1 MDDFEA
7 APQQQPVPQERERRE
22 LTPLETRQ
30 VVCELLRS
38 LKDPNDVKKLRRGAL
53 TDIAKMFHVHPRTI
67 SRVWARAIQNYENPH
82 VRTFR
87 ASPRKNQTGRKSQ
100 WIPEEVREAVK
111 ELPIHRRKSLRSL
124 SGALGIPLTSLF
136 RMKQQRDADSAVI
149 LPHTNSLKPLLTPE
163 HQFQRVCYAVMHLNE
178 NDHKYDGFYQHV
190 HVDEKWFFLTEQHMR
205 MYLAPGEEAP
215 LRVSQKKDHIVKVM
229 FLAAVARPRYN
240 ENGECTFDGK
250 IGMWPFVERVAAQ
263 RRSANRERGAIVT
276 TPISC
281 TRRIYRRMLVED
293 VIPAIKA
300 KWPDRN
306 RDIVL
311 QQDGASA
318 HIPAD
323 DMEFGLVARSGTWNI
338 NILTQPPKSPDTNVC
353 DLSFFRALQSEQ
365 WRSGIEDTI
374 DGLITQVLRTFER
387 FNERKN
393 DFGFLT
399 LQCCLDDIL
408 IRNGGNDYS
417 IRHMGKERMLREGIL
432 PDRIEAS
439 EAAIH
444 TFNFVTNPPRLR
456 EDDDANGDANNA
468 AVDYNL
474 QQQPQQMI
482 NNLAHERQH
491 EVV

>member
-1 MDDFEA
+1 MEDIKPN
-7 APQQQPVPQERERRE
+7 PQQQPVPQEQGRRE
-22 LTPLETRQ
+22 LTALQTRQ
-30 VVCELLRS
+30 IVCELLRS
-38 LKDPNDVKKLRRGAL
+38 VEDPNDVTKLRRGAI
-53 TDIAKMFHVHPRTI
+53 TDLAKRFHVHRRTI
-67 SRVWARAIQNYENPH
+67 SRVWARAVENFENPH

-87 ASPRKNQTGRKSQ
+87 ASPHKNKTGRRRQ

-111 ELPIHRRKSLRSL
+111 DLPIHRRRSLRCL

-136 RMKQQRDADSAVI
+136 RMKQQDDAVI

-190 HVDEKWFFLTEQHMR
+190 HVDEKWFFLTEQQMR

-215 LRVSQKKDHIVKVM
+215 LRVCQKKDHIVKVM
-229 FLAAVARPRYN
+229 FLAAVARPRYD
-240 ENGECTFDGK
+240 ENGQCTFDGK
-250 IGMWPFVERVAAQ
+250 IGMWPFVERVAAR
-263 RRSANRERGAIVT
+263 RRSVNRERGAIVT

-281 TRRIYRRMLVED
+281 TRRIYRQMLIED

-306 RDIVL
+306 RDIIL
-311 QQDGASA
+311 QQDGALA

-323 DMEFGLVARSGTWNI
+323 DMEFGLVARTGTWNI
-338 NILTQPPKSPDTNVC
+338 NILTQAPKSPDTNVC

-365 WRSGIEDTI
+365 WRSGVEDTI
-374 DGLITQVLRTFER
+374 EGLIAQVLGTFER

-408 IRNGGNDYS
+408 KNNGGNDYS

-444 TFNFVTNPPRLR
+444 TFNFVTNPPHLR
-456 EDDDANGDANNA
+456 EDDENGDANNA
-468 AVDYNL
+468 VDNDL
-474 QQQPQQMI
+474 QQPQQMI
-482 NNLAHERQH
+482 NDAAA
-491 EVV
+491 EVQQDVV